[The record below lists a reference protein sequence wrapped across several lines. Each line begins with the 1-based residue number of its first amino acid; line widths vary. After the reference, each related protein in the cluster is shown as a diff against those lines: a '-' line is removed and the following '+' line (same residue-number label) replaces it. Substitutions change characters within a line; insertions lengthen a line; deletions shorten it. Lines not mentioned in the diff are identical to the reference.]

1 MNKPSPRWLSTSALV
16 LVFALAV
23 LRATFLPGFDVERP
37 IPLQTAVWEIPFW
50 LLAIALMGISIGR
63 EKLFPAFLAGW
74 RRNPF
79 LALFIVFA
87 IASIGWSVWPW
98 MTACRTVVLLC
109 ASLAGAYLGTRYDSV
124 RLAGILA
131 GVGAI
136 LLLACAETAVLFPS
150 FGRMFWTPY
159 DGAWRGIFWHKN
171 YLGSILALFNAVFL
185 LRSISGLQAHKRQAI
200 LDGVLYLASLVV
212 IYLADSAAGYI
223 VTIVLHACVIGAA
236 AWLRVRQRMRPV
248 HYYILA
254 GVFVTALAL
263 ILWNLDFVF
272 GLFNRSS
279 TLTGRVPLWNYLL
292 ADVVGQRPWLGYG
305 FGAYWNLDSFRLAAQ
320 QAVGWGYPVA
330 IADNGFLDILLHL
343 GIPGLAL
350 FLGAFLTGL
359 ARAVRYALRLRTL
372 ESFLPLIILIFTVFA
387 NLSFSL
393 FLESDALLWV
403 LMAAAFFVSPSSV
416 SVASDVKWLKAL
428 PPSHQDTKTG

>member
-1 MNKPSPRWLSTSALV
+1 
-16 LVFALAV
+16 
-23 LRATFLPGFDVERP
+23 
-37 IPLQTAVWEIPFW
+37 
-50 LLAIALMGISIGR
+50 
-63 EKLFPAFLAGW
+63 
-74 RRNPF
+74 
-79 LALFIVFA
+79 
-87 IASIGWSVWPW
+87 
-98 MTACRTVVLLC
+98 
-109 ASLAGAYLGTRYDSV
+109 
-124 RLAGILA
+124 
-131 GVGAI
+131 
-136 LLLACAETAVLFPS
+136 
-150 FGRMFWTPY
+150 
-159 DGAWRGIFWHKN
+159 
-171 YLGSILALFNAVFL
+171 

-254 GVFVTALAL
+254 GVFVAALAL